1 MLSAGF
7 YDAYYR
13 KALTVR
19 EQMRREFV
27 KLYKTYDALVCPTSA
42 EVAWK
47 IGEKINDPLKSYL
60 ADLYAI
66 PANLVGCPA
75 ISVPVGSVEKEGVKL
90 PVGLQIMSAHR
101 DEATMF
107 GIASVVEKK

>member
-1 MLSAGF
+1 
-7 YDAYYR
+7 
-13 KALTVR
+13 
-19 EQMRREFV
+19 MRREFI
-27 KLYKTYDALVCPTSA
+27 KLYQTYDAIVCPTSA

-47 IGEKINDPLKSYL
+47 IGEKGDDPLKSYL

-66 PANLVGCPA
+66 PANLVGMPA
-75 ISVPVGSVEKEGVKL
+75 ISIPVGFVEKEGKQL

-107 GIASVVEKK
+107 GI